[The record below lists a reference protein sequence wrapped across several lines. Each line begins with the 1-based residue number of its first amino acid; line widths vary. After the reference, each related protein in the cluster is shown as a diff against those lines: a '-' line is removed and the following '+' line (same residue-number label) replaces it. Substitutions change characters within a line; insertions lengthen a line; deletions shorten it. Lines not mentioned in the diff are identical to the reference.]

1 VPPAPSRAGTVII
14 AFKQQY
20 GGGKGTEVRCRSWL
34 KGIKP
39 RAEDRVRA
47 GNYILRQVKEPV
59 LGG

>member
-1 VPPAPSRAGTVII
+1 MPPAPSRAGTVII

-20 GGGKGTEVRCRSWL
+20 GGG